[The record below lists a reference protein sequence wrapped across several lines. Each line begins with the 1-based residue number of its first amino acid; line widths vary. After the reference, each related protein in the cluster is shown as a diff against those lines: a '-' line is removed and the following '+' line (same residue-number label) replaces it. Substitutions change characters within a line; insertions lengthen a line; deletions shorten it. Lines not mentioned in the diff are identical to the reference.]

1 MPAARSAGPRVWPSA
16 FAGLVDSGV
25 RARRLWRAVWPV
37 VIVVLTVGAVVFA
50 SAHRGVFWS
59 AALTLAVLATAPLLL
74 VRRWPVVVLVVVA
87 GANAVFVVYARL
99 LWPPT
104 AVIAWL
110 LALAV
115 CPLMLRRPLA
125 LALLV
130 GSEAAVL
137 AAVLVPASVN
147 PRPWGAP
154 ITEAL
159 AVLLV
164 WGAGE
169 TVRSRRES
177 QAHRVAVAVELR
189 ASHER
194 EAVARGRADIAR
206 ELHDVVAHHVSLIA
220 VRAATAPYQLQDLSP
235 ATREVLSEIAGQAR
249 TALDELRTVLG
260 VLRSPDGATLHVP
273 QPRLADLPDLL
284 DRMRANGMSVAVRTD
299 GTPVA
304 LTDSV
309 ELCCYRVIQEALTN
323 AARHAAGA
331 PVQLTVGYCPGTV
344 TVSIINRV
352 GNDPASNGPAVSGFG
367 LIGMRERVVA
377 LGGTMSAGRDAMGFR
392 VEATIPTATIEQLP

>member
-1 MPAARSAGPRVWPSA
+1 
-16 FAGLVDSGV
+16 
-25 RARRLWRAVWPV
+25 
-37 VIVVLTVGAVVFA
+37 
-50 SAHRGVFWS
+50 
-59 AALTLAVLATAPLLL
+59 VLAL
-74 VRRWPVVVLVVVA
+74 VA
-87 GANAVFVVYARL
+87 GANAVFVVYGRL
-99 LWPPT
+99 SWPPT

-115 CPLMLRRPLA
+115 CPLTLRRRPA

-130 GSEAAVL
+130 GSQAAVL

-147 PRPWGAP
+147 PRPWDAP

-194 EAVARGRADIAR
+194 EAVARGRAEIAR
-206 ELHDVVAHHVSLIA
+206 ELHDVVAHDVSLIA
-220 VRAATAPYQLQDLSP
+220 VRAATAPYQLEDLSP
-235 ATREVLSEIAGQAR
+235 ATREVLTEIAAQAR
-249 TALDELRTVLG
+249 TALDELRAVLG

-299 GTPVA
+299 GAPVS
-304 LTDSV
+304 LSDSV

-323 AARHAAGA
+323 AARHAPGA
-331 PVQLTVGYCPGTV
+331 PVALSVGYRPATITV
-344 TVSIINRV
+344 TITNPI
-352 GNDPASNGPAVSGFG
+352 GKDPASNSPPVSGFG

-377 LGGTMSAGRDAMGFR
+377 LGGTMSAGRDTMGFR
-392 VEATIPTATIEQLP
+392 VEVGIPTTTMEQLP

>member
-1 MPAARSAGPRVWPSA
+1 MWPGA
-16 FAGLVDSGV
+16 FAGLVVSSV
-25 RARRLWRAVWPV
+25 NAPRLWRAAWPAM
-37 VIVVLTVGAVVFA
+37 IVVLTIGAVVFGR
-50 SAHRGVFWS
+50 AHRGLFPS
-59 AALTLAVLATAPLLL
+59 TALALAALATAPLLF
-74 VRRWPVVVLVVVA
+74 VRRWPVVVLALVA

-99 LWPPT
+99 SWPPT
-104 AVIAWL
+104 AVVAWL

-115 CPLMLRRPLA
+115 CPLTLRRPTA

-147 PRPWGAP
+147 PRPWDAP

-164 WGAGE
+164 WVAGE
-169 TVRSRRES
+169 NVRSRRES
-177 QAHRVAVAVELR
+177 QAHRVTVAVELR
-189 ASHER
+189 ALHER
-194 EAVARGRADIAR
+194 EALARGRTEIAR
-206 ELHDVVAHHVSLIA
+206 ELHDVVAQHVSLIA
-220 VRAATAPYQLQDLSP
+220 VRAATAPYQLDDLSP
-235 ATREVLSEIAGQAR
+235 ATRDVLTEIAGQAR

-260 VLRSPDGATLHVP
+260 VLRSPDGGTLHVP

-284 DRMRANGMSVAVRTD
+284 DRMRANGMSVAVQTE

-323 AARHAAGA
+323 AARHAPGA
-331 PVQLTVGYCPGTV
+331 SVGLNVGYCPGTI
-344 TVSIINRV
+344 TLTIINRV
-352 GNDPASNGPAVSGFG
+352 GNDATSNSPGLSGFG

-392 VEATIPTATIEQLP
+392 VEVGIPTTPMEQLP